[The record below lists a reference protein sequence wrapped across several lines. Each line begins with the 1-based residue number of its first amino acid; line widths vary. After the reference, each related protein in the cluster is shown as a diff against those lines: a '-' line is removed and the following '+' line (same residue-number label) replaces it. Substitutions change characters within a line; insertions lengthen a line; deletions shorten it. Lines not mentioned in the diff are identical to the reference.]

1 MTDKTAS
8 PHEKNCI
15 HIDIPVIAFSR
26 SLSPGNKDEDKQI
39 SDSINLQE
47 VVVSEKMITRK
58 AGQYIV
64 DAVQL
69 RKGKTDLF
77 DLLGNIPGIITS
89 DDDIKI
95 QGRSGV
101 RVMFNGRMKNLPRAR

>member
-1 MTDKTAS
+1 MRKF
-8 PHEKNCI
+8 
-15 HIDIPVIAFSR
+15 AFISIFLLL
-26 SLSPGNKDEDKQI
+26 LSAGVSAQENKDEDKQI

-58 AGQYIV
+58 AGRYIV

-77 DLLGNIPGIITS
+77 DLLGNITS

>member
-1 MTDKTAS
+1 MRK
-8 PHEKNCI
+8 
-15 HIDIPVIAFSR
+15 IAFISIFLLL
-26 SLSPGNKDEDKQI
+26 LSAGVSAQEKKDKDKQI
-39 SDSINLQE
+39 ADSINLQE
-47 VVVSEKMITRK
+47 VVVNEKMITRK